1 MRMTQI
7 YGLADGAKIFLGQ
20 HVQMIP
26 DAVCPKCG
34 EVVTQKP
41 NVIVY
46 KSEKSAGMHDDG
58 PDLKQYALKDERI
71 VREVLNEYR
80 PWSSGP
86 CLFFDLIDDNDHIL
100 YGWTEEEIDKRI

>member
-1 MRMTQI
+1 
-7 YGLADGAKIFLGQ
+7 
-20 HVQMIP
+20 MIP

-41 NVIVY
+41 NVKVY
-46 KSEKSAGMHDDG
+46 KSEKSAGMYDDG
-58 PDLKQYALKDERI
+58 PDLKQYVLTDGRI

-86 CLFFDLIDDNDHIL
+86 CLFLDLVDENDRIL
-100 YGWTEEEIDKRI
+100 YGWSEEEIDKRI